1 MAGTLTI
8 RRQIRSVRNTKKI
21 TKAMELVA
29 AAKMRKAVASA
40 LATRSYAQRA
50 WDLLGHLARRAN
62 RQATALLSI
71 RPLQKSIIIVIGS
84 NRGLCGSFNNQI
96 TQKSI
101 LEKKRDTQNGADHVA
116 FITFGKRVR
125 DGIARHGHTIAAD
138 FAKNDITTSLLD
150 ISPIVHMVIEQY
162 IKGTVDRVSLV
173 YSTFVSSVKQVIG
186 VKQLLPLEYVQKKG
200 EGITDAALSPEEGS
214 SEDYSLYLFEP
225 SERKVL
231 AHIIPRLL
239 ETQVFQAVLESEASE
254 HSARMMAMHNATE
267 AASDILNGLQLTFNQ
282 VRQTAITQEVAEL
295 SAGRAALESSF

>member
-40 LATRSYAQRA
+40 LATRSYAQTA
-50 WDLLGHLARRAN
+50 WDLLEHLAWRAN
-62 RQATALLSI
+62 RQATPLLAI
-71 RPLQKSIIIVIGS
+71 RPVKKSVIVVIGS

-96 TQKSI
+96 VQKS
-101 LEKKRDTQNGADHVA
+101 LLGKKRDNQEGAQDVA

-125 DGIARHGHTIAAD
+125 DGITRQGHNITSD
-138 FAKNDITTSLLD
+138 FVKNDITTSILD
-150 ISPIVHMVIEQY
+150 ITPIIHTLIDQY
-162 IKGTVDRVSLV
+162 IKGSVDRVSVV
-173 YSTFVSSVKQVIG
+173 YATFVSSVKQTVGI
-186 VKQLLPLEYVQKKG
+186 KQLLPLEYAPKKG
-200 EGITDAALSPEEGS
+200 KGITDMNMTSDAS
-214 SEDYSLYLFEP
+214 SNEDYSLYLFEP

-231 AHIIPRLL
+231 RHIIPRLL
-239 ETQVFQAVLESEASE
+239 EAQLFQAVLESEASE

-267 AASDILNGLQLTFNQ
+267 AASDILQGLQFTFNQ

-295 SAGRAALESSF
+295 SAGRAALEV